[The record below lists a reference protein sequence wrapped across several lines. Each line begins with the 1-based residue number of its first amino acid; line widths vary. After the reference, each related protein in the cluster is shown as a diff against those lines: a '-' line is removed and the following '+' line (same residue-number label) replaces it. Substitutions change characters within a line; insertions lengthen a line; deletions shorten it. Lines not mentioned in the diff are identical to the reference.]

1 MHEIFSENLRNPARG
16 RREGA
21 MRQFPTSQVY
31 STAVYTDEAV
41 GRLAPLT
48 YTVSLKLL
56 YFSVVFTAPAN
67 CVEQRAHSCV

>member
-1 MHEIFSENLRNPARG
+1 MKIFFENLRNPARG

-21 MRQFPTSQVY
+21 MRQFPTGQVY
-31 STAVYTDEAV
+31 STAVYTAEAV

-67 CVEQRAHSCV
+67 CVEQRAQSCV

>member
-1 MHEIFSENLRNPARG
+1 
-16 RREGA
+16 

-67 CVEQRAHSCV
+67 CVEQRAQSCV